1 MLKNTKGLRA
11 EDERKLKDLIEKNK
25 NLFKELSVRYTLKD
39 DLVEVTNRSYGA
51 KKIIQ
56 AEVDDLKSEIEQTVS
71 QKDKLIKELEQ
82 LSQLNNELERFKRI
96 AEQYYPNQDTLIIDY
111 LEDFLRED
119 KINELENLKKKIVDF
134 YNDIYEKGE
143 YETSIN
149 QQISDFLLE
158 MNNAQKFLTDTIDFK
173 GVPVAKKDVIKKQ
186 YEEIHEYYEDLFD
199 NNKEESIAEELNKKI
214 EDLERFH
221 QKIFG
226 DDKNTSLKD
235 DLEARL
241 KELKNVEE
249 EAKKVINLASDA
261 GLAGGFVEKAKEAK
275 TNKIYAAVILTIS
288 LVLIVG
294 FNFRTIEFER
304 LDEITLVSI
313 LVRVIINTPLL
324 WLAVVA
330 NINLNKYSRLE
341 QDYAHKE
348 ALAKSY
354 ERYKTEIS
362 KLPNLDNE
370 AESLKYELIKINLE
384 AFKLNPADNMD
395 GAKSD
400 TVVEKFLN
408 TNHPKQ
414 ENKSRNESEVE
425 KNDD

>member
-1 MLKNTKGLRA
+1 MVKNIKGLRA
-11 EDERKLKDLIEKNK
+11 EDEKKLKDLIEKNK
-25 NLFKELSVRYTLKD
+25 NLFEELSVRYALRD

-96 AEQYYPNQDTLIIDY
+96 AEQYHPNQDTLIIDY

-199 NNKEESIAEELNKKI
+199 NSKEESIAEELNKKI

-241 KELKNVEE
+241 KELKNIEE

>member
-1 MLKNTKGLRA
+1 MVKNIKGLRA
-11 EDERKLKDLIEKNK
+11 EDEKKLKDLIEKNK
-25 NLFKELSVRYTLKD
+25 NLFEELSVRYALRD

-96 AEQYYPNQDTLIIDY
+96 AEQYHPNQDTLIIDY

-199 NNKEESIAEELNKKI
+199 RQEESIAEELNKKI

-241 KELKNVEE
+241 KELKNIEE

>member
-1 MLKNTKGLRA
+1 MVKNIKGLRA
-11 EDERKLKDLIEKNK
+11 EDEKKLKDLIEKNK
-25 NLFKELSVRYTLKD
+25 NLFEELSVRYALRG

-96 AEQYYPNQDTLIIDY
+96 AEQYHPNQDTLIIDY

-199 NNKEESIAEELNKKI
+199 NSKEESIAEELNKKI

-241 KELKNVEE
+241 KELKNIEE